1 MEITAAKIQ
10 RARDKALD
18 ILGAFSRDRITHN
31 GVKMNITEVAKA
43 LGYPIFLTKNPE
55 HQVSIMPHGLRRRT
69 AIYVDDSLDITE
81 YAFSVARA
89 LGYLLLDR
97 SERSVS
103 LMEFNPSMIYP
114 QDIFAF
120 HLLSLGE
127 EAPENTGDAVV
138 AFSKEHR
145 IPISVTRAFAAFQ
158 EALDA
163 DYSHGGVSE
172 DSDNG

>member
-1 MEITAAKIQ
+1 MEITAAEMQ

-18 ILGAFSRDRITHN
+18 ILGSFKRERIIHD
-31 GVKMNITEVAKA
+31 GVKVNATEVATA
-43 LGYPIFLTKNPE
+43 LGYPIFLIKSPE
-55 HQVSIMPHGLRRRT
+55 HQVSIMPRGLRRRT
-69 AIYVDDSLDITE
+69 VIYIDDSLDITE

-89 LGYLLLDR
+89 LGYLLLDN

-127 EAPENTGDAVV
+127 EAPENNEDAVV
-138 AFSKEHR
+138 PFSQEHR

-158 EALDA
+158 EALKNDSR
-163 DYSHGGVSE
+163 YGG
-172 DSDNG
+172 